1 MKNLMFYGSYHEA
14 VKELPDEEQGA
25 VYKAIIDYAFEQKT
39 PNLSGVAKAIFVPV
53 KPSIDTAIRNYENGK
68 QGGRPSKNN
77 PNENPNENPE
87 ETQSITQSESEIET
101 EEQTYKNLDKRIKDK
116 RNIEEVCK
124 KKDEKE
130 KVFIPPTL
138 EEIIEYVNERQS
150 SVDPQRFYDFFTADD
165 DPKKHWIDSK
175 GNRVKNWK
183 QKLITWETQG
193 RKVIDKSSTESQLE
207 QAAIRLG
214 VSR

>member
-1 MKNLMFYGSYHEA
+1 MKNFMFYGSYHEA

-25 VYKAIIDYAFEQKT
+25 VYKAILDYAFEQKL
-39 PNLSGVAKAIFVPV
+39 PDLNGVAKAIFVLV
-53 KPSIDTAIRNYENGK
+53 KPSIDTAIKNYENGK
-68 QGGRPSKNN
+68 QGGRPLKNN
-77 PNENPNENPE
+77 PNENLEEIQNITQT
-87 ETQSITQSESEIET
+87 ETQSKSET
-101 EEQTYKNLDKRIKDK
+101 ETEDTTETQTLLKIKDK
-116 RNIEEVCK
+116 RNIDVFK

-138 EEIIEYVNERQS
+138 EEIIEYANERQS

-193 RKVIDKSSTESQLE
+193 RKVVDKSSTGSQLE

>member
-1 MKNLMFYGSYHEA
+1 MFYGSYHEA

-25 VYKAIIDYAFEQKT
+25 VYKAILDYAFQQKL
-39 PNLSGVAKAIFVPV
+39 PDLSGVAKAIFVLV
-53 KPSIDTAIRNYENGK
+53 KPSIDTAIKNCENGK
-68 QGGRPSKNN
+68 QGGRPPKNN
-77 PNENPNENPE
+77 PNENPNKNLE
-87 ETQSITQSESEIET
+87 ETQSITQVETQNESEIET
-101 EEQTYKNLDKRIKDK
+101 EDITETETLLKIKDK
-116 RNIEEVCK
+116 RNKDVFK

-165 DPKKHWIDSK
+165 DPKKHWIDSNGK
-175 GNRVKNWK
+175 RVKNWK
-183 QKLITWETQG
+183 QKIITWEG
-193 RKVIDKSSTESQLE
+193 REKKVVDKPSTGSQLE